1 MSAKVNCFRTLLYR
15 IFDLKKQILKNL
27 IILLLAPAV
36 GFVLL
41 LLVHLLPT
49 GPIKSNVISSKDSII
64 AEGQDELV
72 IDDYNATL
80 TGNFTDCIML
90 QLSIY
95 DGGHSVLDQAMNL
108 YRNEVGNEE
117 EWCPGLSLVDYLN
130 GSPTRLEVAY
140 PRYWHGY
147 LVFLKPLLLFTSFN
161 SIRLINAGLQL
172 ILLAASLI
180 LFAKKGHSKLAFS
193 FAASLPFMFFFS
205 SFASLSLS
213 ICIYIILA
221 EMLLTALFNE
231 KLSENEGY
239 MTFFL
244 VAGCATAYFDFL
256 TFPLAT
262 LAFPLIAF
270 LAHNEGGMKKT
281 YLSILKYS
289 LTWGIGYVFMWASK
303 WVIALIFTGK
313 NTVSDA
319 VNTISAR
326 TSATDGGRIAG
337 YIKVLKNNITP
348 FANRAFALLILL
360 LGVVVLVLI
369 IKKGFN
375 KYFDGFAQRIP
386 VLLIGLIPFAWYFVA
401 SNHSFEHAAFT
412 CRNLAIFVFAIV
424 FALIKDVKPTDK
436 KESDLNS

>member
-1 MSAKVNCFRTLLYR
+1 M
-15 IFDLKKQILKNL
+15 
-27 IILLLAPAV
+27 PAV

-49 GPIKSNVISSKDSII
+49 NPMKSNVISSKDSII
-64 AEGQDELV
+64 AEGQNELV

-95 DGGHSVLDQAMNL
+95 DEGHSALDQAMNL
-108 YRNEVGNEE
+108 YRNEVGHEE

-213 ICIYIILA
+213 ICMYIMLF
-221 EMLLTALFNE
+221 EMLLIALFDE
-231 KLSENEGY
+231 KLAKDEGY

-244 VAGCATAYFDFL
+244 LAGCATAYFDFL

-270 LAHNEGGMKKT
+270 LALNEGGMKKS

-303 WVIALIFTGK
+303 WIIALIFTGK
-313 NTVSDA
+313 NTLSDA

-326 TSATDGGRIAG
+326 TSSAGDGGRIAG
-337 YIKVLKNNITP
+337 YIKVLKSNLSP

-360 LGVVVLVLI
+360 LGAIVLVLI
-369 IKKGFN
+369 IKNGLK
-375 KYFDGFAQRIP
+375 KYFDGFAKRIP

-424 FALIKDVKPTDK
+424 FALIKDVKPADK

>member
-1 MSAKVNCFRTLLYR
+1 M
-15 IFDLKKQILKNL
+15 KKQILKNL

-49 GPIKSNVISSKDSII
+49 NQMKSNVISSKDSII

-95 DGGHSVLDQAMNL
+95 DGGHSALDQAMNL

-213 ICIYIILA
+213 ICMYIMLL
-221 EMLLTALFNE
+221 EMLLIALFDE
-231 KLSENEGY
+231 KLAKDEGY

-244 VAGCATAYFDFL
+244 LAGCATAYFDFL
-256 TFPLAT
+256 TFPLVT

-270 LAHNEGGMKKT
+270 LALNEGGMKKT

-289 LTWGIGYVFMWASK
+289 FTWGIGYVFMWASK
-303 WVIALIFTGK
+303 WIIALIFTGK
-313 NTVSDA
+313 NTLSDA

-326 TSATDGGRIAG
+326 TSSAGDGGRIAG
-337 YIKVLKNNITP
+337 YIKVLKSNLSP

-360 LGVVVLVLI
+360 LGAIVLVLI
-369 IKKGFN
+369 IKNGLK
-375 KYFDGFAQRIP
+375 KYFDGFASRIP
-386 VLLIGLIPFAWYFVA
+386 TALIGLIPFVWYFVA
-401 SNHSFEHAAFT
+401 ANHSYEHAAFT
-412 CRNLAIFVFAIV
+412 CRNLAVFVFAIV

-436 KESDLNS
+436 KESGSST

>member
-1 MSAKVNCFRTLLYR
+1 
-15 IFDLKKQILKNL
+15 
-27 IILLLAPAV
+27 
-36 GFVLL
+36 
-41 LLVHLLPT
+41 
-49 GPIKSNVISSKDSII
+49 
-64 AEGQDELV
+64 
-72 IDDYNATL
+72 
-80 TGNFTDCIML
+80 
-90 QLSIY
+90 
-95 DGGHSVLDQAMNL
+95 
-108 YRNEVGNEE
+108 
-117 EWCPGLSLVDYLN
+117 
-130 GSPTRLEVAY
+130 
-140 PRYWHGY
+140 
-147 LVFLKPLLLFTSFN
+147 
-161 SIRLINAGLQL
+161 
-172 ILLAASLI
+172 
-180 LFAKKGHSKLAFS
+180 
-193 FAASLPFMFFFS
+193 
-205 SFASLSLS
+205 
-213 ICIYIILA
+213 
-221 EMLLTALFNE
+221 MLLTALFNE

-270 LAHNEGGMKKT
+270 LALNEGGMKKT

-326 TSATDGGRIAG
+326 TSATDGGRISG
-337 YIKVLKNNITP
+337 YIKVLKNNISP

-360 LGVVVLVLI
+360 LGVIVLVLI
-369 IKKGFN
+369 IKKGFK

-386 VLLIGLIPFAWYFVA
+386 TALIGLIPFAWYFVA

-424 FALIKDVKPTDK
+424 FALIKDVKPADK

>member
-49 GPIKSNVISSKDSII
+49 GPMKSNVISSKDSII

-80 TGNFTDCIML
+80 TGNFTDCLML
-90 QLSIY
+90 QLSVY
-95 DGGHSVLDQAMNL
+95 DSPHSVFEQALNL
-108 YRNEVGNEE
+108 YRNEVGNET
-117 EWCPGLSLVDYLN
+117 EWCPGLSLTDYLN
-130 GSPTRLEVAY
+130 GNATTLEVAY

-147 LVFLKPLLLFTSFN
+147 LVVLKPLLLFTSLT
-161 SIRLINAGLQL
+161 SVRLLNAGLQM

-180 LFAKKGHSKLAFS
+180 LFSKKGHSKLAFS
-193 FAASLPFMFFFS
+193 FAATLPFMFFFS

-213 ICIYIILA
+213 ICMYIMLL
-221 EMLLTALFNE
+221 EMLIISLFNE
-231 KLSENEGY
+231 KLAEKEGY

-256 TFPLAT
+256 TYPLVT
-262 LAFPLIAF
+262 LAFPLIAV
-270 LAHNEGGMKKT
+270 LALKEEKAKKT
-281 YLSILKYS
+281 YLTILKYS

-303 WVIALIFTGK
+303 WIIALIFTGR
-313 NTVSDA
+313 NTISDA

-337 YIKVLKNNITP
+337 YLKVLKNNLSP
-348 FANRAFALLILL
+348 FVNRAFALLIIL
-360 LGVVVLVLI
+360 LGAIVIVLI
-369 IKKGFN
+369 IKNGLKNF
-375 KYFDGFAQRIP
+375 GFAQRIP
-386 VLLIGLIPFAWYFVA
+386 VLLIGLIPFVWWFVA
-401 SNHSFEHAAFT
+401 SNHSFEHASFT
-412 CRNLAIFVFAIV
+412 CRNFAIFVFAFC
-424 FALIKDVKPTDK
+424 FALIKDINITDK
-436 KESDLNS
+436 KESDSNS